1 MLHAVQ
7 SALDVLHR
15 PQREEHPSAHQ
26 ARPHGRKR
34 AVEHGE
40 QRSAVAVV
48 GRDEFE
54 IANRELVESHIA
66 LFLNA
71 GDAGDVL
78 NVVVLRLLEISENR
92 PRRRGGCVEMIDA
105 EAFEVLHVEVLEH
118 LGARRS
124 FGESPIVE
132 FEDEI
137 TSRKELFEF
146 SLLAAFDEHLLRRK
160 ARQQFVDIFGVAF
173 RHEILARRD
182 VEQREP
188 HVGRAEV
195 QGGKEV
201 VFAAR

>member
-1 MLHAVQ
+1 MLN
-7 SALDVLHR
+7 
-15 PQREEHPSAHQ
+15 
-26 ARPHGRKR
+26 
-34 AVEHGE
+34 
-40 QRSAVAVV
+40 
-48 GRDEFE
+48 
-54 IANRELVESHIA
+54 I
-66 LFLNA
+66 
-71 GDAGDVL
+71 
-78 NVVVLRLLEISENR
+78 VVLCLLEISENR

-146 SLLAAFDEHLLRRK
+146 PLLAAFDEHLLRRK
-160 ARQQFVDIFGVAF
+160 ARQQFVDVFGVAF

-182 VEQREP
+182 VEEREP

-195 QGGKEV
+195 
-201 VFAAR
+201 